1 MSTITD
7 KQSVFVR
14 RKESTLHVDTF
25 LLRCD
30 FNTLNLALNDPDSF
44 GTWLCEKVVQARN
57 SWNCRISII
66 EMNVGCR
73 WQELVPKIEN
83 KLLETF
89 IVAISQQEVK
99 TALIRSETRAKVASD
114 ILVFLIGE
122 QGLWRGQ

>member
-1 MSTITD
+1 
-7 KQSVFVR
+7 
-14 RKESTLHVDTF
+14 
-25 LLRCD
+25 
-30 FNTLNLALNDPDSF
+30 
-44 GTWLCEKVVQARN
+44 
-57 SWNCRISII
+57 
-66 EMNVGCR
+66 MNVGCR

-83 KLLETF
+83 TLLETL